1 MARVAFFGVGL
12 MGEPMAEHLLA
23 AGHGVVAVAH
33 RSRAGVDR
41 LVRKGAA
48 EGSTASDAV
57 ERTEIAIMMLPTA
70 DDVEEVLFGAGG
82 AARAMAP
89 GYTVIDMGTS
99 FPPRTRQVAARVAER
114 GGRFLDA
121 PVTGGTKGA
130 RDGTLTIMVGGDP
143 ATLES
148 VRPLL
153 AAMGSQI
160 YHFGDVGAGH
170 TAKLVQNMIGIVSAA
185 AIAEGFAL
193 AAAAGLECDRLFQM
207 LSASTSASPLLR
219 GMVPKI
225 FARAFDQVN
234 FRLDM
239 AYKDL
244 RQATQLGRE
253 MTVPLPAA
261 NGAAELMQ
269 IARALGFGAQDSAAV
284 VRGLE
289 TLLRIEIRGGSASQA
304 G

>member
-12 MGEPMAEHLLA
+12 MGEPMAGHLLD
-23 AGHGVVAVAH
+23 AGHGVVVVAH
-33 RSRAGVDR
+33 RSRAGVER
-41 LVRKGAA
+41 LVGKGAV
-48 EGSTASDAV
+48 EGSTALEAV

-70 DDVEEVLFGAGG
+70 DEVEEVLFGAGG

-99 FPPRTRQVAARVAER
+99 FPPQTRRLAARVAER

-130 RDGTLTIMVGGDP
+130 RDGTLTIMVGGDA

-160 YHFGDVGAGH
+160 YHFGGVGAGH

-193 AAAAGLECDRLFQM
+193 AASAGLDCERLFQM

-219 GMVPKI
+219 AMVPKI

-269 IARALGFGAQDSAAV
+269 LARALGFGSQDSTAV

-289 TLLRIEIRGGSASQA
+289 TLLKIEIKGGSAS
-304 G
+304 

>member
-1 MARVAFFGVGL
+1 MARIAFFGVGL
-12 MGEPMAEHLLA
+12 MGEPMAGHLLD
-23 AGHGVVAVAH
+23 AGHTVVVVAH
-33 RSRAGVDR
+33 RNRAGVER
-41 LVRKGAA
+41 LVARGAA
-48 EGSTASDAV
+48 EAASPAEAA
-57 ERTEIAIMMLPTA
+57 ERTEAAIMMLPTA
-70 DDVEEVLFGAGG
+70 DEVEAMLFGTGG
-82 AARAMAP
+82 VAASMPR
-89 GYTVIDMGTS
+89 GYVVIDMGTS
-99 FPPRTRQVAARVAER
+99 YPPQTRRLAARVLER

-121 PVTGGTKGA
+121 PVTGGPGGA
-130 RDGTLTIMVGGDP
+130 RDGTLVIMVGGDP
-143 ATLES
+143 AALES
-148 VRPLL
+148 VRPIL

-160 YHFGDVGAGH
+160 YHFGGVGAGH

-193 AAAAGLECDRLFQM
+193 AASAGLDCERLFQM

-269 IARALGFGAQDSAAV
+269 LARALGFGSQDSTAV

-289 TLLRIEIRGGSASQA
+289 TLLKIEIRGGSGSQA

>member
-1 MARVAFFGVGL
+1 MTRVAFFGVGL
-12 MGEPMAEHLLA
+12 MGEPMAAHLLD
-23 AGHGVVAVAH
+23 AGHGVAVVAH
-33 RSRAGVDR
+33 RSRAGVER
-41 LVRKGAA
+41 LVGKGAV
-48 EGSTASDAV
+48 EGSTALEAV

-70 DDVEEVLFGAGG
+70 DEVEEVLFGAGG

-99 FPPRTRQVAARVAER
+99 FPPQTRRLAARVAER

-130 RDGTLTIMVGGDP
+130 RDGTLTIMVGGDA

-160 YHFGDVGAGH
+160 YHFGGVGAGH

-193 AAAAGLECDRLFQM
+193 AASAGLDCERLFQM

-219 GMVPKI
+219 AMVPKV

-269 IARALGFGAQDSAAV
+269 LARALGFGSQDSTAV

-289 TLLRIEIRGGSASQA
+289 TLLKIEIRGGSASQA

>member
-12 MGEPMAEHLLA
+12 MGEPMAGHLLD
-23 AGHGVVAVAH
+23 AGHGVVVVAH
-33 RSRAGVDR
+33 RSRAGVGR
-41 LVRKGAA
+41 LVGKGAV
-48 EGSTASDAV
+48 EGSTALEAV

-70 DDVEEVLFGAGG
+70 DEVEEVLFGAGG

-99 FPPRTRQVAARVAER
+99 FPPQTRRLAARVAER

-130 RDGTLTIMVGGDP
+130 RDGTLTIMVGGDA

-160 YHFGDVGAGH
+160 YHFGGIGTGH

-193 AAAAGLECDRLFQM
+193 AASAGLDCERLFQM

-219 GMVPKI
+219 AMVPKI

-269 IARALGFGAQDSAAV
+269 LARALGFGSQDSTAV

-289 TLLRIEIRGGSASQA
+289 TLLKIEIRGGSGSQA